1 MAKPSKRYARLR
13 EQIDGNRKYSTAE
26 ACNMLVKFNTSDGAK
41 FDESVDVAVRLGVNP
56 KYADQMVRGACSLP
70 HGTGKGIRVLVFA
83 EGDAARAATDA
94 GAHFVGG
101 QDLIDKIKG
110 GWLDFDKAVST
121 RAMMPKVARFLGR
134 ILGPRGLM
142 PNPKIGTVVDDGKVA
157 ETVASLMKGKI
168 DFRVDKNGI
177 IHSSIGKA
185 SMSSDKLQDNFM
197 TLLSTL
203 IRLKPTSAKGAY
215 VRSISVSTT
224 MGPGIKVDT
233 NDAQRTAERY

>member
-13 EQIDGNRKYSTAE
+13 EQVDGNRKYSTAE
-26 ACNMLVKFNTSDGAK
+26 AFNMLVNFGGKTK

-70 HGTGKGIRVLVFA
+70 HGTGKGVRILVFA
-83 EGDAARAATDA
+83 EGDAARVAGEA
-94 GAHFVGG
+94 GADFVGG
-101 QDLIDKIKG
+101 QDMIDKIKG
-110 GWLDFDKAVST
+110 GWLDFDKAVAT

-168 DFRVDKNGI
+168 DFRVDKDGI
-177 IHSSIGKA
+177 IHSSVGKA
-185 SMSSDKLQDNFM
+185 SMSSKKLQENFL

-215 VRSISVSTT
+215 VRSISISTT

-233 NDAQRTAERY
+233 NDAQNTAERY